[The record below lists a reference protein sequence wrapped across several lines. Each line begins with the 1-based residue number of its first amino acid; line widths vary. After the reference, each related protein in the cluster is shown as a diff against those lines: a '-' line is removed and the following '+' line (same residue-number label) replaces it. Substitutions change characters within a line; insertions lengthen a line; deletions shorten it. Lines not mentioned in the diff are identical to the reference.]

1 MTDSARRNCWI
12 SLSDLFVDNVLD
24 FQGVAVQM
32 VRHCQPMSD
41 EDIRRAFFYE
51 VAPVLGPQT
60 LSPAPLVWT
69 EFDSDEVIKD
79 VTARIQR
86 RALSPLFHIQCLIG
100 DFACRLWFAF
110 IWKELAK
117 AIAEERSS
125 SHTGDM
131 NAP

>member
-1 MTDSARRNCWI
+1 MTDPARRNCWI
-12 SLSDLFVDNVLD
+12 TLSNLFVDNVVD
-24 FQGVAVQM
+24 VRRVAFQL
-32 VRHCQPMSD
+32 VRHCQPMTD

-69 EFDSDEVIKD
+69 EFDSDGVVED

-86 RALSPLFHIQCLIG
+86 RTLSPLFHMRCLIG
-100 DFACRLWFAF
+100 DFACRLWFASD
-110 IWKELAK
+110 WKELAE

-125 SHTGDM
+125 GHTGDM